1 MKNENDIKK
10 IVQKAI
16 EPKLQEQFYN
26 GLMAGWSACTESLY
40 KQACQLNTA
49 KEIKKMLKVEKEK
62 RHIKTTEDS
71 D

>member
-1 MKNENDIKK
+1 MENENDIKK

-26 GLMAGWSACTESLY
+26 GMMAGWSACAESLY
-40 KQACQLNTA
+40 KQACKLNTA
-49 KEIKKMLKVEKEK
+49 KEIKQMLKTEKEK

>member
-1 MKNENDIKK
+1 MENENDIKK

-26 GLMAGWSACTESLY
+26 GMMAGWSACAESLY
-40 KQACQLNTA
+40 KQAYQLNTA
-49 KEIKKMLKVEKEK
+49 KEIKKMLKTEKEK